1 MRLADVVD
9 RWIGKVEIV
18 LAGADGDLRAGQEAL
33 SAGDPL
39 GARAAARRVLVR
51 APDSPLGL
59 ALLADACEAAGLE
72 AELALTLEEL
82 ARRVPSRAEVWVR
95 LGRARAATL
104 SPTEDV
110 RDAFAR
116 GLAVAEPGSDA
127 RRDALVGLADL
138 DLSLGEG
145 NRAELW
151 LERAAGDSSPPLQA
165 ARAEALL
172 LLGDAAGAKKL
183 LDGVTIAPTDARG
196 QLVLGRTLTALDD
209 PAAFVPLVRAMVLD
223 APGASEALSTALSRL
238 PSSPQVRT
246 HVRSVV
252 DAKGEQGLARWRA
265 AFARAEGAR
274 GAAREALAAAVLE
287 GDAAAAGPLLHA
299 AVEDRDESALRI
311 ALGSPTEADGEAMA
325 NDARRLAHALSL
337 AGAGQTVDALDAL
350 ASVAQAAL
358 LPWTEQAAADFARVL
373 VPPTANAHAENAP
386 ADASPAA
393 APVPGADARAAWP
406 ELLGRLDRHAHTA
419 RDLDAAARIGELAT
433 ERSRPLRLAIV
444 GEFNAG
450 KSTFIN
456 ALMGT
461 DVAPTGVLPTTAT
474 LHHLLWAPDPFAKIV
489 FARGRLPAPAP
500 AERILPTTEL
510 RDALKRIDPSSVERV
525 DIGMPLPALV
535 RVEIID
541 TPGFNAPD
549 PRHADVARAGL
560 EEAEIALWLLDATQA
575 MKDSERAILDEAQQK
590 GVPVQILLN
599 KADRLSGPEI
609 ERVMAAVRE
618 APVRSWGPILAF
630 SAKKALAGKTGDAA
644 AAAAS
649 GWSAVE
655 SLLEEHILARSGDLK
670 ERALRR
676 RATTVVLRL
685 QEAFRRMAADEDSEA
700 ERRAQR
706 AHEAGLAAAAL
717 EAEQADVAG
726 KLSRSLA
733 PHAVQWQRDI
743 ELVFVGR
750 DRESAARDPVLA
762 RYRVDRALTT
772 LAPPL
777 ARALASL
784 APPGSV
790 TPAAME
796 ASARAIVRAAAFGS
810 AVPDDDTLAAIASAA
825 VATLIEELFSRS
837 IPPASPRTAAGVLRE
852 LGAFACA
859 LA

>member
-1 MRLADVVD
+1 VRLADVVD
-9 RWIGKVEIV
+9 RWIGRVEIV
-18 LAGADGDLRAGQEAL
+18 LAGADGDLRAGQDAL
-33 SAGDPL
+33 AAGDPL
-39 GARAAARRVLVR
+39 GARAAARRVLAR
-51 APDSPLGL
+51 APDSPVGL
-59 ALLADACEAAGLE
+59 ALLADACEAAGLD

-82 ARRVPSRAEVWVR
+82 AQRVPSHAEVWMR

-104 SPTEDV
+104 APPEDV

-116 GLAVAEPGSDA
+116 GLAVAEAGSDA

-138 DLSLGEG
+138 DLSVGEG

-151 LERAAGDSSPPLQA
+151 LERAAGDSSPPIQA

-172 LLGDAAGAKKL
+172 LLGDATGAKKL
-183 LDGVTIAPTDARG
+183 LDGVTIAPTDARA
-196 QLVLGRTLTALDD
+196 QLVIGRTLAALDD
-209 PAAFVPLVRAMVLD
+209 AAAFVPLIRAMVLD
-223 APGASEALSTALSRL
+223 APGASEALSDALSRL

-246 HVRSVV
+246 HVQSVV
-252 DAKGEQGLARWRA
+252 DARGEQTLARWRA
-265 AFARAEGAR
+265 AFARADGAR
-274 GAAREALAAAVLE
+274 DAAREALAGAVLE
-287 GDAAAAGPLLHA
+287 GDAAAARPLLHA
-299 AVEDRDESALRI
+299 AIEDRDPSALRI
-311 ALGSPTEADGEAMA
+311 ALDAPKGTQRDALADG
-325 NDARRLAHALSL
+325 ARSLSRALSF
-337 AGAGQTVDALDAL
+337 AGAGKPLDSLDAL
-350 ASVAQAAL
+350 TAITHPAL
-358 LPWTEQAAADFARVL
+358 LPWSEQVAADVGHAL
-373 VPPTANAHAENAP
+373 IPPMATA
-386 ADASPAA
+386 D
-393 APVPGADARAAWP
+393 GADAPGEARTAWR

-419 RDLDAAARIGELAT
+419 RDLETAARISELAT

-489 FARGRLPAPAP
+489 FARGQTPPEAPL
-500 AERILPTTEL
+500 ERILPTSEL
-510 RDALKRIDPSSVERV
+510 RDALKRIDLATVERV

-575 MKDSERAILDEAQQK
+575 MKESERAILEEAQRK
-590 GVPVQILLN
+590 GVPVQIFLN
-599 KADRLSGPEI
+599 KADRLSAAEI
-609 ERVMAAVRE
+609 ERVMSAVRQ
-618 APVRSWGPILAF
+618 APVRSWGPLLAF
-630 SAKKALAGKTGDAA
+630 SAKKALAGKTGDASA
-644 AAAAS
+644 AAGS
-649 GWSAVE
+649 GFGAVE
-655 SLLEEHILARSGDLK
+655 SLLEDRILARSGELK
-670 ERALRR
+670 ELALRR
-676 RATTVVLRL
+676 RAAAVVRRL
-685 QEAFRRMAADEDSEA
+685 QEVFRAMAAEEDREADVRA
-700 ERRAQR
+700 ERAR
-706 AHEAGLAAAAL
+706 EAGLAASAL
-717 EAEQADVAG
+717 EAEQAEVAA

-750 DRESAARDPVLA
+750 DRESAARDPLLA

-790 TPAAME
+790 TPEDMDPP
-796 ASARAIVRAAAFGS
+796 ARAIVRAAAFGS
-810 AVPDDDTLAAIASAA
+810 AVPGDDTLAAIASAA
-825 VATLIEELFSRS
+825 VATLVDELFARS
-837 IPPASPRTAAGVLRE
+837 TPAVPARAAGVILRE
-852 LGAFACA
+852 LGAFARS
-859 LA
+859 LG

>member
-1 MRLADVVD
+1 VRLADVVD

-252 DAKGEQGLARWRA
+252 DAKGEQALARWRA

-311 ALGSPTEADGEAMA
+311 ALGSPTEADGDAMA
-325 NDARRLAHALSL
+325 NDARRLARALSL

-350 ASVAQAAL
+350 AAVAQPPL
-358 LPWTEQAAADFARVL
+358 LPWTEQATSDLAHAL
-373 VPPTANAHAENAP
+373 VPPMAP
-386 ADASPAA
+386 PGADAAAAAAPAA
-393 APVPGADARAAWP
+393 AEDARAAWP

-419 RDLDAAARIGELAT
+419 GDLEAAARIGELAT

-489 FARGRLPAPAP
+489 FARGRLPAQAP

-575 MKDSERAILDEAQQK
+575 VKDSERAILDEARQK

-599 KADRLSGPEI
+599 KADRLSAPEI

-717 EAEQADVAG
+717 EAEQADVAA

-762 RYRVDRALTT
+762 RYRVDRALTI

-784 APPGSV
+784 APPGTV

-796 ASARAIVRAAAFGS
+796 ASARAIVRAAAFGA
-810 AVPDDDTLAAIASAA
+810 AVPDDETLAAIASAA

-837 IPPASPRTAAGVLRE
+837 VPPASPRTAAGVLRE
-852 LGAFACA
+852 LGAFARA

>member
-9 RWIGKVEIV
+9 RWIGRVEVV

-33 SAGDPL
+33 AAGDPL
-39 GARAAARRVLVR
+39 GARAAARRVLAR

-59 ALLADACEAAGLE
+59 ALLADACEAASLE

-82 ARRVPSRAEVWVR
+82 ARRVPSHAEVWVR

-104 SPTEDV
+104 APAEEV

-116 GLAVAEPGSDA
+116 ALAVAESGSDA

-145 NRAELW
+145 KRAELW
-151 LERAAGDSSPPLQA
+151 LERAAGDVSPTVQT

-172 LLGDAAGAKKL
+172 LLGDPSAAKKL
-183 LDGVTIAPTDARG
+183 LDEVPLAPTDGRG
-196 QLVLGRTLTALDD
+196 QLVFGRALAAAEDA
-209 PAAFVPLVRAMVLD
+209 AAFVPLIRAMVLD
-223 APGASEALSTALSRL
+223 APGASEALSLALSHL
-238 PSSPQVRT
+238 PSTPQVRT

-274 GAAREALAAAVLE
+274 DAAREALAGAVLE
-287 GDAAAAGPLLHA
+287 GDAAAASPLLHA
-299 AVEDRDESALRI
+299 AIEDRDARALWI
-311 ALGSPTEADGEAMA
+311 ALSAKGIDAPEAGGGAIA
-325 NDARRLAHALSL
+325 NDAQHLARALSL
-337 AGAGQTVDALDAL
+337 AEEDRQADALDAL
-350 ASVAQAAL
+350 AAVAQPAL
-358 LPWTEQAAADFARVL
+358 VPWAEHATADVVRGL
-373 VPPTANAHAENAP
+373 VPPIPSLSPSAE
-386 ADASPAA
+386 AA
-393 APVPGADARAAWP
+393 RRYAEGDARAAWS
-406 ELLGRLDRHAHTA
+406 ELLGRLDRHAHTVGDRA
-419 RDLDAAARIGELAT
+419 AAARIGDLAA

-489 FARGRLPAPAP
+489 FAKGQQTP
-500 AERILPTTEL
+500 AERILATTEL
-510 RDALKRIDPSSVERV
+510 RDALKRVDPSTVERV

-549 PRHADVARAGL
+549 ARHAEVAREGL
-560 EEAEIALWLLDATQA
+560 HEAEIALWLLDATQA
-575 MKDSERAILDEAQQK
+575 MKESERAILEEAQQN
-590 GVPVQILLN
+590 GVPVQILVN
-599 KADRLSGPEI
+599 KADRLAPLEV
-609 ERVMAAVRE
+609 ERVLASVRE
-618 APVRSWGPILAF
+618 APVRSWGPVLAF

-644 AAAAS
+644 AAAVS
-649 GWSAVE
+649 GWGAVE
-655 SLLEEHILARSGDLK
+655 SLLDEHILARSGDLK
-670 ERALRR
+670 ELALRR
-676 RATTVVLRL
+676 RTAAVVRGLE
-685 QEAFRRMAADEDSEA
+685 EAFRRMAVDEDHETEA
-700 ERRAQR
+700 RAQR
-706 AHEAGLAAAAL
+706 AREAGVAAAAL
-717 EAEQADVAG
+717 EADQAEVAA

-733 PHAVQWQRDI
+733 PHAVQWRRDI

-750 DRESAARDPVLA
+750 DRESAARDPLLA

-772 LAPPL
+772 LASPL

-790 TPAAME
+790 APSEME
-796 ASARAIVRAAAFGS
+796 SAARAIVRAAAYGS
-810 AVPDDDTLAAIASAA
+810 AVPGDDTLAAIAGAA
-825 VATLIEELFSRS
+825 VATLIDELFARS
-837 IPPASPRTAAGVLRE
+837 APPASPRNAAGVLRE
-852 LGAFACA
+852 LGAFARA
-859 LA
+859 LAGG